1 MNSPYIKDFND
12 FNSHNSL
19 SLKQLNP
26 KNKFNFSQSL
36 THIKKNHCTL
46 NCKNPI
52 KTKEAE
58 FIIVKSLWNDLGVN
72 IEFQNEFKNYYN
84 ELGNDKEKM
93 ELLINEKNH
102 LRKFRECLIKLSEE
116 ISNRDESFFKLKK
129 YCNELEKYQNIINSK
144 NSVDDNSNNNNKN
157 INNIKEE
164 IPFDLFELIQ
174 KEINYYR
181 INTVNVINRIM
192 RVREISSYYELNK
205 KWDPSNI
212 NRSYSF
218 NKNYLL
224 TMLKD
229 IELINNS
236 VLLNYIQTDNH
247 ILKTDLFFSNCKYLI
262 VNETTKLKLSISL
275 ELQVEINKCKY
286 ILLQDKLL
294 NNIQREI
301 NKKINININKRNFIS
316 AKQRPVQ
323 NTGSNF
329 STLSKKVKSEIVLS
343 NDKEE
348 KKYYE
353 MFGHNKVNLSRTLYY
368 LKKTMGN
375 KYQKMF
381 YNENDLLNARRN
393 MDIMNN
399 FVSLPQTDMD
409 EDFETNNENKEAINI
424 IDNNKNNIAIMEYS
438 NKNKGNNH
446 NMFNSESNSKNNRL
460 EQINKNNED
469 LKLEKNIKYYFGKRE
484 IVNNNIKKKI
494 KLKKKHKKE
503 KSKSKEKTENNKNI
517 KDKNCNKEKIVINSE
532 KKKKENKIKND
543 KVENKEENKEK
554 LISKKEEKVNKKFE
568 IDNTKVENV
577 ISINIIMEKKQKGEN
592 DINDINKEKN
602 SEKLEKEG
610 EIKENK
616 NEEENEVE
624 SYINISQDHSKF
636 SEDKYISKVKLL
648 EYKQF
653 TEEEIQKLNKNLE

>member
-1 MNSPYIKDFND
+1 MNSPYIKDYND
-12 FNSHNSL
+12 FKGLNSL

-36 THIKKNHCTL
+36 THARKNHCIL

-116 ISNRDESFFKLKK
+116 ISNRDESFLKLKK

-144 NSVDDNSNNNNKN
+144 NSIDDNSKKN

-164 IPFDLFELIQ
+164 IPFDLFDLIQ

-181 INTVNVINRIM
+181 INTVNAINKIM

-262 VNETTKLKLSISL
+262 VNENTKLKLSISL
-275 ELQVEINKCKY
+275 ELQAEINKCKY

-294 NNIQREI
+294 NNIQREF
-301 NKKINININKRNFIS
+301 NKKININNIKRNIIS
-316 AKQRPVQ
+316 AKQCPFQ
-323 NTGSNF
+323 NTISNF

-381 YNENDLLNARRN
+381 YSENDLLNVQRN
-393 MDIMNN
+393 MDIMKN
-399 FVSLPQTDMD
+399 FVSLPQTVMD
-409 EDFETNNENKEAINI
+409 EDLETNIENKEEINI

-438 NKNKGNNH
+438 NKNKWNNH

-484 IVNNNIKKKI
+484 IINNSINKKI

-503 KSKSKEKTENNKNI
+503 KSKSEGETENNKNI
-517 KDKNCNKEKIVINSE
+517 KDKNCKKEKIIINSE
-532 KKKKENKIKND
+532 KKKKENKISND

-554 LISKKEEKVNKKFE
+554 INSKKEEKVNKKFE
-568 IDNTKVENV
+568 IDNNKVENV
-577 ISINIIMEKKQKGEN
+577 ININIIIEKKQKEEN
-592 DINDINKEKN
+592 NINDINEEKK
-602 SEKLEKEG
+602 SENLEKEE

-616 NEEENEVE
+616 KEEENEVE

-636 SEDKYISKVKLL
+636 SEDKYISKIKLL

-653 TEEEIQKLNKNLE
+653 TEEEIQKFNKNLE

>member
-1 MNSPYIKDFND
+1 MNSPCIKDY
-12 FNSHNSL
+12 NSYSQN
-19 SLKQLNP
+19 QLRSN
-26 KNKFNFSQSL
+26 NKFNFSHSVSHL
-36 THIKKNHCTL
+36 KKNHCSL

-52 KTKEAE
+52 KNKESE

-84 ELGNDKEKM
+84 ELSNDQEKM

-116 ISNRDESFFKLKK
+116 IFNRDENFFKLKK
-129 YCNELEKYQNIINSK
+129 YCKELERYQNILNSK
-144 NSVDDNSNNNNKN
+144 NIKEEGNKN
-157 INNIKEE
+157 NDKEE
-164 IPFDLFELIQ
+164 IPFDIFDSIQ
-174 KEINYYR
+174 KEIIYYR

-192 RVREISSYYELNK
+192 RVREISSYYELNR

-218 NKNYLL
+218 NKKYLL
-224 TMLKD
+224 KMQKD

-247 ILKTDLFFSNCKYLI
+247 IYKTDIFFSNCKYLI
-262 VNETTKLKLSISL
+262 INENTKLKLAISS
-275 ELQVEINKCKY
+275 ELQTEINKCKY
-286 ILLQDKLL
+286 ILLQDNLL
-294 NNIQREI
+294 NNINREI
-301 NKKINININKRNFIS
+301 NKKININKRNIIS
-316 AKQRPVQ
+316 TRQRLVQ

-343 NDKEE
+343 NDKNE

-381 YNENDLLNARRN
+381 YNENDLLNVKRN
-393 MDIMNN
+393 IDIMNN
-399 FVSLPQTDMD
+399 FVSFPQTDEK
-409 EDFETNNENKEAINI
+409 EDSESNNDNNNSKEINI
-424 IDNNKNNIAIMEYS
+424 IDNNKNDIGIMEYS
-438 NKNKGNNH
+438 NKNKWNNH
-446 NMFNSESNSKNNRL
+446 NMINSELNSNNNRR
-460 EQINKNNED
+460 EEINKNNED
-469 LKLEKNIKYYFGKRE
+469 LKLEKNIKYYFGKKE
-484 IVNNNIKKKI
+484 IDNNIKKKI
-494 KLKKKHKKE
+494 KLKKKYKKE

-517 KDKNCNKEKIVINSE
+517 KDKIKSKEKIIINSE
-532 KKKKENKIKND
+532 KKEKESKIKND
-543 KVENKEENKEK
+543 KENKENKET
-554 LISKKEEKVNKKFE
+554 LNSKKEIINKKFE

-577 ISINIIMEKKQKGEN
+577 ININIIVERKNKDEN
-592 DINDINKEKN
+592 NINDLNKEKN
-602 SEKLEKEG
+602 NEKLEKEG
-610 EIKENK
+610 ETEEIKK
-616 NEEENEVE
+616 EEENEVE

-653 TEEEIQKLNKNLE
+653 TEEEIKKFNKNFE

>member
-12 FNSHNSL
+12 FNSLNSL
-19 SLKQLNP
+19 NQKQLSS

-144 NSVDDNSNNNNKN
+144 SSVDDNSNKN

-262 VNETTKLKLSISL
+262 VNENTKLKLSISL

-301 NKKINININKRNFIS
+301 NKKINININKRNIIS

-409 EDFETNNENKEAINI
+409 EDLETNNENKEEINI
-424 IDNNKNNIAIMEYS
+424 IDNNKNNIAIMEYN
-438 NKNKGNNH
+438 NKNKNKWNNH

-503 KSKSKEKTENNKNI
+503 KSKSEEKTENNKNI
-517 KDKNCNKEKIVINSE
+517 KDKNINKEKIVINSE

-543 KVENKEENKEK
+543 KEENKEK
-554 LISKKEEKVNKKFE
+554 INSKKEEKINKKFE

-577 ISINIIMEKKQKGEN
+577 ISINIIMEKKQKDEN
-592 DINDINKEKN
+592 INDINKEKN
-602 SEKLEKEG
+602 NEKIEKEG
-610 EIKENK
+610 ETKENK
-616 NEEENEVE
+616 KEEENEVE

-653 TEEEIQKLNKNLE
+653 TEEEIQKLNKNFE